1 MSYLLDSYF
10 DKASDF
16 LYPWK
21 SVPTKEEKEECS
33 PRWSKWSPVF
43 TTPTGRPF
51 QVRVNLDSHLV
62 EYSEIGIAL
71 TDSPLEQISKYM
83 KEVLNDNSVS

>member
-1 MSYLLDSYF
+1 MVESYF
-10 DKASDF
+10 HNVPNYLSS
-16 LYPWK
+16 WK
-21 SVPTKEEKEECS
+21 SVPTKEECTS
-33 PRWSKWSPVF
+33 RWSKWSPVF
-43 TTPTGRPF
+43 TTPIGRPF

>member
-1 MSYLLDSYF
+1 MFDSYF
-10 DKASDF
+10 DKAPN
-16 LYPWK
+16 LLNLWK
-21 SVPTKEEKEECS
+21 SVSIKEEECS
-33 PRWSKWSPVF
+33 PRWSKWSPIF

-62 EYSEIGIAL
+62 EFSEIGIAL
-71 TDSPLEQISKYM
+71 TDSPLEQISKYV

>member
-21 SVPTKEEKEECS
+21 STKEECTS
-33 PRWSKWSPVF
+33 RWSLWSPVF
-43 TTPTGRPF
+43 TTAAGRPF
-51 QVRVNLDSHLV
+51 QVRVNLDSHIV
-62 EYSEIGIAL
+62 EFSVENVTMA
-71 TDSPLEQISKYM
+71 SSSLEQVSNYM